1 MLKTIAAIALGGF
14 VLKRTAPD
22 TYHKVVQAADDLV
35 NVTSDIMT
43 AARGQCA
50 AYTAE
55 AAADAASRLQAVD
68 PAAVAKLRA
77 MLDGTAPSQQPA
89 APRRVAPRHRP

>member
-1 MLKTIAAIALGGF
+1 MLKTIAALAIGGF
-14 VLKRTAPD
+14 VLKRTSPK
-22 TYHKVVQAADDLV
+22 TYSQVVTALDDA
-35 NVTSDIMT
+35 VTIVSDVTT

>member
-1 MLKTIAAIALGGF
+1 MLKTIAALAIGGF
-14 VLKRTAPD
+14 VLKRTSPK
-22 TYHKVVQAADDLV
+22 TYSQVVTALDDA
-35 NVTSDIMT
+35 VTIVSDVTT

-77 MLDGTAPSQQPA
+77 MLDGTPSQQSARPV
-89 APRRVAPRHRP
+89 PHRRRP

>member
-1 MLKTIAAIALGGF
+1 MLKTIAALAIGGF
-14 VLKRTAPD
+14 VLKRTSPK
-22 TYHKVVQAADDLV
+22 TYAQVVTALDDA
-35 NVTSDIMT
+35 VTIVSDVTT

-55 AAADAASRLQAVD
+55 AAKDAAERLQQVN
-68 PAAVAKLRA
+68 PNAVAELRA

-89 APRRVAPRHRP
+89 APRRVARHRP